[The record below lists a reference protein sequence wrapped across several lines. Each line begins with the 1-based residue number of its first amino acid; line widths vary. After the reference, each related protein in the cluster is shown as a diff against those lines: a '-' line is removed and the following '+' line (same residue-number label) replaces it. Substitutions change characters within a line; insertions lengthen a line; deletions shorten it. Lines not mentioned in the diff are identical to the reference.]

1 MVGRFNGKV
10 EWGPRALGNRSILI
24 SPSDKKINQ
33 LVNIRL
39 NRTEFMPFAPC
50 VLDTRV
56 KDYFVDYDEEDF
68 FAQFMT
74 STFRVYPKRI
84 KEIEAVV
91 HIDGTA
97 RPQIVTKKSNA
108 SLYKVLKNFEKKTGI
123 GCLVNTSFN
132 LHEEPIVNN
141 PDDAIRSFLQ
151 GAVDVLA
158 INDYLVEKKVKIS
171 YENFAC
177 DNFFRRRPLKILGSI
192 VTSKQNNH
200 DNFVIVISHETFNE
214 ELLKVLLNLNISV
227 KLIIKNK
234 NFFISPLILIIKT
247 ILFEKPNIIIS
258 YDNYSNFLF
267 FKKFFINNKIKF
279 FCSVHGLIGV
289 FKPWKII
296 IQRIVYRI
304 ANNIIVPSKIVK
316 NKIIKKKI
324 INEKSYYYS

>member
-1 MVGRFNGKV
+1 MGDAGLSLGAAQLEWSHLSVKNKNSRLENVYLGPCFSDDQILKNLKIIQNILGGKHNNIEKKIADLLSKGALVGRFNGKV

-141 PDDAIRSFLQ
+141 PDDALLFTRC
-151 GAVDVLA
+151 VDVLA
-158 INDYLVEKKVKIS
+158 INDYLVEK
-171 YENFAC
+171 
-177 DNFFRRRPLKILGSI
+177 
-192 VTSKQNNH
+192 SKN
-200 DNFVIVISHETFNE
+200 
-214 ELLKVLLNLNISV
+214 
-227 KLIIKNK
+227 
-234 NFFISPLILIIKT
+234 
-247 ILFEKPNIIIS
+247 
-258 YDNYSNFLF
+258 
-267 FKKFFINNKIKF
+267 
-279 FCSVHGLIGV
+279 
-289 FKPWKII
+289 
-296 IQRIVYRI
+296 
-304 ANNIIVPSKIVK
+304 
-316 NKIIKKKI
+316 
-324 INEKSYYYS
+324 